1 MQICIKLNESNA
13 IEVIMTLKEKILFMI
28 SCGYTQ
34 QKIGEKTGIS
44 QSSISR
50 ISMGIQQSLQ
60 YEKGEALN
68 KLYQEV
74 VGGLCLKN

>member
-1 MQICIKLNESNA
+1 
-13 IEVIMTLKEKILFMI
+13 MTLKEKILFMI
-28 SCGYTQ
+28 SRGYTQ

-68 KLYQEV
+68 NLYQEV
-74 VGGLCLKN
+74 KGSSLPENQVAGVA